1 MGHRATFEIWVVS
14 RSGKYI
20 KSRDCRATRRNGV
33 KLGCSCG
40 GGGGGSRC
48 LCSCLRDVYDASD
61 QDCTIDAWD
70 VRVDI
75 RAVSSISNLGL
86 VVFCLGHDELLVPE
100 KAGVTEGGAVVLF
113 ILDTQWYVK
122 AIMLKSWVSRC
133 GGRLLIKVAVEEES
147 PDYMPN
153 NNQSES

>member
-40 GGGGGSRC
+40 GGGGGSRS
-48 LCSCLRDVYDASD
+48 LCSCLRDVYDSSD
-61 QDCTIDAWD
+61 QDCTVDAWD

-100 KAGVTEGGAVVLF
+100 KAGVTERRSCCAVYFGYPVVCKG
-113 ILDTQWYVK
+113 DY
-122 AIMLKSWVSRC
+122 
-133 GGRLLIKVAVEEES
+133 VEELGFQVRRKIADKGRGRRRES
-147 PDYMPN
+147 GLYAQQQPK
-153 NNQSES
+153 